1 MRSLSPIAAVH
12 KKARMHVLTPQHRA
26 SAARRSSA
34 LGLALLLAAGVGSAG
49 LLAQEPELPRIEH
62 DALRCVVKDRFA
74 LVDATVRPASN
85 VARARVYFTSSAGD
99 EYYAVELRPLGDERF
114 QARLPKPKGKA
125 GPLVYF
131 LEVVS
136 LGGELQRTPEVQLEV
151 VKDARQCP
159 DGGRVAAAGSDGDVT
174 LLGSTPRPAK
184 PRGFSG
190 VARVLSPEAA
200 EAEASAA
207 SSQPSHAAP
216 PSPAPAPEP
225 TPVPAPT
232 PTPRTW
238 PTPPPVA
245 TLPQPTPS
253 PLAPASPGVP
263 PPSQAAPI
271 EYAVGPED
279 IVKVAV
285 VGHDDLAPTLL
296 VQADGTFIFPL
307 IGRVRV
313 ADLTPSE
320 IEKKIA
326 GLLAQGF
333 IRNPQVTV
341 TVQEYRSK
349 SVMVLGEV
357 SRPGPYPLSG
367 SLRVVEV
374 LAKAGLLPSASH
386 EIQVVRPLGAA
397 DRPILPAEVAGMPGA
412 ELTASKQAEIFKVDL
427 RAVQLGDLDKN
438 MALRPNDTVFVPP
451 AAKFY
456 VTGEAR
462 NAGAY
467 TLTPGITV
475 REAVILAGGFT
486 DNAAAGRTR
495 VIRQIDGQKRE
506 IKVKLEDPV
515 QPGDI
520 IVVKGKLF

>member
-1 MRSLSPIAAVH
+1 MLVSSGSFLSVP
-12 KKARMHVLTPQHRA
+12 
-26 SAARRSSA
+26 ARRA
-34 LGLALLLAAGVGSAG
+34 IAVGAALLLALGAGSVAG
-49 LLAQEPELPRIEH
+49 LRAQEPEVPLIEH
-62 DALRCVVKDRFA
+62 ESLRCVVKDRFA
-74 LVDATVRPASN
+74 LVEARVQPAAS
-85 VARARVYFTSSAGD
+85 VTRARVYFTSSVGD
-99 EYYAVELRPLGDERF
+99 EYYAVEMQAVGEERF

-136 LGGELQRTPEVQLEV
+136 TGGELQRTPEVQLEI

-159 DGGRVAAAGSDGDVT
+159 EGGRVAAVGPDGDVT
-174 LLGSTPRPAK
+174 LLGSTARPGK
-184 PRGFSG
+184 PKGFSG
-190 VARVLSPEAA
+190 VARVLGLES
-200 EAEASAA
+200 AST
-207 SSQPSHAAP
+207 AP
-216 PSPAPAPEP
+216 AAPEP
-225 TPVPAPT
+225 TPEPSPTPAPT

-238 PTPPPVA
+238 AIPPPPTAPPPMAAPPSGV
-245 TLPQPTPS
+245 PTPS
-253 PLAPASPGVP
+253 PTA
-263 PPSQAAPI
+263 AAPI
-271 EYAVGPED
+271 EYAVGPDD

-307 IGRVRV
+307 VGRVRV

-374 LAKAGLLPSASH
+374 LAKAGLLPSAGH
-386 EIQVVRPLGAA
+386 EIQVVRPLSAT
-397 DRPILPAEVAGMPGA
+397 DRPILPAEVAGAPGA

-462 NAGAY
+462 NPGAY
-467 TLTPGITV
+467 TLSPGITV

-495 VIRQIDGQKRE
+495 VIREVEGQKRE
-506 IKVKLEDPV
+506 IKVKLEDAV

>member
-1 MRSLSPIAAVH
+1 M
-12 KKARMHVLTPQHRA
+12 
-26 SAARRSSA
+26 
-34 LGLALLLAAGVGSAG
+34 
-49 LLAQEPELPRIEH
+49 
-62 DALRCVVKDRFA
+62 
-74 LVDATVRPASN
+74 
-85 VARARVYFTSSAGD
+85 
-99 EYYAVELRPLGDERF
+99 
-114 QARLPKPKGKA
+114 
-125 GPLVYF
+125 
-131 LEVVS
+131 
-136 LGGELQRTPEVQLEV
+136 
-151 VKDARQCP
+151 
-159 DGGRVAAAGSDGDVT
+159 
-174 LLGSTPRPAK
+174 
-184 PRGFSG
+184 
-190 VARVLSPEAA
+190 
-200 EAEASAA
+200 
-207 SSQPSHAAP
+207 AAP
-216 PSPAPAPEP
+216 PSG
-225 TPVPAPT
+225 V
-232 PTPRTW
+232 
-238 PTPPPVA
+238 
-245 TLPQPTPS
+245 PTPS
-253 PLAPASPGVP
+253 PTA
-263 PPSQAAPI
+263 AAPI
-271 EYAVGPED
+271 EYAVGPDD

-307 IGRVRV
+307 VGRVRV

-374 LAKAGLLPSASH
+374 LAKAGLLPSAGH
-386 EIQVVRPLGAA
+386 EIQVVRPLSAT
-397 DRPILPAEVAGMPGA
+397 DRPILPAEVAGAPGA

-462 NAGAY
+462 NPGAY
-467 TLTPGITV
+467 TLSPGITV

-495 VIRQIDGQKRE
+495 VIREVEGQKRE
-506 IKVKLEDPV
+506 IKVKLEDAV